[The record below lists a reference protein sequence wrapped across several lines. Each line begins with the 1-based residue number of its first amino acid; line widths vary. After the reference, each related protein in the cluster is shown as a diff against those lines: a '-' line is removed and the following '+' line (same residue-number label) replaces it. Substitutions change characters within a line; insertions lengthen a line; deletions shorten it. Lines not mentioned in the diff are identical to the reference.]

1 LVLAVA
7 ADLMVVLVAA
17 AVRSD
22 ITRRNHCLVFHQL
35 IFGLAQV
42 EVLES
47 GAGQDLVV
55 EVLQQLNGVEQLNIL
70 QMAAAVLAGGIPL
83 GLLVDLVD
91 LVVRVEMQ
99 IAMDRREVLVHIRNA

>member
-35 IFGLAQV
+35 IFGLAQ
-42 EVLES
+42 EEALES
-47 GAGQDLVV
+47 GVGQDLVA
-55 EVLQQLNGVEQLNIL
+55 EVLQPLNGVEQLNIL
-70 QMAAAVLAGGIPL
+70 QMAAAVLAVGVAL
-83 GLLVDLVD
+83 AHQVDLVDLVD
-91 LVVRVEMQ
+91 LAVTRIATDRLVVM
-99 IAMDRREVLVHIRNA
+99 ALIRPA